1 MLDRDLAELYRIEN
15 RALKQAVRRN
25 IDSFPED
32 FMFTLTAS
40 ETKSLISNGV
50 SQSVIPS
57 GYNTGGSSMF
67 AFTEQGVAMLASIL
81 KSEYARQTSFM
92 IMRAFV
98 AMRRFLVANAQ
109 IFQRLD
115 RLDRKQLENEQKFEK
130 VLPSN

>member
-1 MLDRDLAELYRIEN
+1 MEEIINKAEFAQQYLGE
-15 RALKQAVRRN
+15 
-25 IDSFPED
+25 S
-32 FMFTLTAS
+32 S
-40 ETKSLISNGV
+40 TKSLISNGV

-81 KSEYARQTSFM
+81 KSEYARQTSIK